1 MPKPNHR
8 AASSAAA
15 AASSPAGRK
24 EQEENT
30 VPAVYDASADIEDD
44 YRLFLENVRV
54 YENEDFVLEYE
65 GKVVRYGGDEAVS
78 AGGGSRGEDPV
89 MEKEKE
95 EKEKEVVVIS
105 SSDDESTK
113 SVPESNPL
121 DRGVFQRK
129 MKKVVDQEKMDEK
142 NEAAAPLVK
151 GKGVGKVIGMEVE
164 DEQLVLALP
173 KPGTTTSLT
182 NPSKRHET
190 EPHTTSGAAD
200 PAMETDPV
208 MSVFFLAVMVVVFFV
223 VMEAAARAPSGGGGG
238 TAPLPSLSLDH
249 ALPDLADGRWQRV
262 NIGLAK
268 MKMPPAKIIF
278 AGGAYVACKNH
289 QSAGI
294 IWPPHINDRE
304 ESSFK
309 QGLMEALSKPFC
321 QEEYDKLYGI
331 ATICEPLMRERR
343 TRSGSKTYYSNSLMG
358 KSYFDSYPGLI
369 EVLSKPF
376 CQEEHD
382 ELYGMATIREPSMSE
397 RRTRSGSKTYY
408 SNLGWAN
415 HILIPTQNII
425 WVPHINNR
433 EQSGFK
439 QGLIEVSSKPF
450 CQEEHDKLYGM
461 STISEPSM
469 RKRQTRCG
477 SKTYYSNPG

>member
-190 EPHTTSGAAD
+190 EPHTTS
-200 PAMETDPV
+200 
-208 MSVFFLAVMVVVFFV
+208 
-223 VMEAAARAPSGGGGG
+223 
-238 TAPLPSLSLDH
+238 
-249 ALPDLADGRWQRV
+249 
-262 NIGLAK
+262 
-268 MKMPPAKIIF
+268 
-278 AGGAYVACKNH
+278 

>member
-1 MPKPNHR
+1 MPKPNPR
-8 AASSAAA
+8 AASSSAAA
-15 AASSPAGRK
+15 AVSSPDAGRK
-24 EQEENT
+24 EREENT

-89 MEKEKE
+89 MEE
-95 EKEKEVVVIS
+95 EKEKEKEVDVVVISS

-113 SVPESNPL
+113 IVSEPNPL

-129 MKKVVDQEKMDEK
+129 MKKVVDKEKMDEK

-190 EPHTTSGAAD
+190 EPYTTS
-200 PAMETDPV
+200 
-208 MSVFFLAVMVVVFFV
+208 
-223 VMEAAARAPSGGGGG
+223 
-238 TAPLPSLSLDH
+238 
-249 ALPDLADGRWQRV
+249 
-262 NIGLAK
+262 
-268 MKMPPAKIIF
+268 
-278 AGGAYVACKNH
+278 

-321 QEEYDKLYGI
+321 QEEYDNFKQ
-331 ATICEPLMRERR
+331 
-343 TRSGSKTYYSNSLMG
+343 
-358 KSYFDSYPGLI
+358 GLI

-415 HILIPTQNII
+415 HILIPTQV
-425 WVPHINNR
+425 WTY
-433 EQSGFK
+433 
-439 QGLIEVSSKPF
+439 VSSTCF
-450 CQEEHDKLYGM
+450 
-461 STISEPSM
+461 
-469 RKRQTRCG
+469 
-477 SKTYYSNPG
+477 